1 MYLGN
6 GGLNQ
11 GHSPL
16 GLKNRVLAGR
26 GGEVL
31 TMENANLHP
40 PPPPRIMN
48 FTCTYSILVPA
59 CIAVSS
65 VQKMNSEPLLHFA
78 N

>member
-1 MYLGN
+1 MVDEDYSMYLGN

-40 PPPPRIMN
+40 PSPQNNEFYM
-48 FTCTYSILVPA
+48 YILNIGP
-59 CIAVSS
+59 CLYCRLFC
-65 VQKMNSEPLLHFA
+65 SENEF
-78 N
+78 